1 MLQPIM
7 NTVSEACGFP
17 VFDATSSLEH
27 FLVVDEEPFILRFD
41 HTDTEYLKVQFPF
54 FHFSQD

>member
-1 MLQPIM
+1 M

-41 HTDTEYLKVQFPF
+41 HTDTEHLKVQFPIF
-54 FHFSQD
+54 IFLRISKV

>member
-1 MLQPIM
+1 M
-7 NTVSEACGFP
+7 NTVSEACTFP

-41 HTDTEYLKVQFPF
+41 HTDTEHLKVQFPIF
-54 FHFSQD
+54 IFLRISKV